1 MNSEIDLLKDSEKTF
16 DALLDEINKQK
27 RQISQL
33 QSENRVLKTSE
44 IRTSK
49 TAESFK
55 AENFQLHSE
64 ITSLT
69 QKVRELEIQ
78 LTLPSDERTIVISRE
93 VEPFPKK
100 KPYQLFNWS
109 YVVVP
114 VVALA
119 AVFIGKWWAQEQNM
133 ANNANMIS
141 TSLAA
146 VTNPDNAN
154 AAAQPQTNSA
164 ASTAVDENYIVIDNP
179 LEKEGMV
186 RVMDGYNQKARILA
200 WINPNDKF
208 RIRAQSPQKMR
219 RTYVK
224 DGKNVN
230 IEDYFYKISDKE
242 QWVFG
247 YFTNK
252 RITQ

>member
-64 ITSLT
+64 IASLT

-78 LTLPSDERTIVISRE
+78 LTLPSDERTIIISRE

-114 VVALA
+114 VVAVA
-119 AVFIGKWWAQEQNM
+119 AIFIGKWWAQEQNM
-133 ANNANMIS
+133 ANNANIIS
-141 TSLAA
+141 ASLAA
-146 VTNPDNAN
+146 ATAPNNVTPAN
-154 AAAQPQTNSA
+154 QPQTNS
-164 ASTAVDENYIVIDNP
+164 ASTAVDENYVVIDNP

-219 RTYVK
+219 RTYLK

-230 IEDYFYKISDKE
+230 IEDYFYKIIVKE

>member
-64 ITSLT
+64 IASLT

-78 LTLPSDERTIVISRE
+78 LTLPSDERTIIISRE

-114 VVALA
+114 VVAIA
-119 AVFIGKWWAQEQNM
+119 AIFIGKWWAQEQNM
-133 ANNANMIS
+133 ANNANIIS
-141 TSLAA
+141 ASLAA
-146 VTNPDNAN
+146 ATAPNKVTPAN
-154 AAAQPQTNSA
+154 QPQTNS
-164 ASTAVDENYIVIDNP
+164 ASTAVDENYVVIDNP

>member
-64 ITSLT
+64 IASLT

-114 VVALA
+114 VVAIA
-119 AVFIGKWWAQEQNM
+119 AIFIGKWWAQEQNM
-133 ANNANMIS
+133 ANNANIIS
-141 TSLAA
+141 ASF
-146 VTNPDNAN
+146 
-154 AAAQPQTNSA
+154 AAATAPNNVTPANQPQTNS
-164 ASTAVDENYIVIDNP
+164 ASTAVDENYVVIDNP

-219 RTYVK
+219 RTYLK

>member
-64 ITSLT
+64 IASLT

-78 LTLPSDERTIVISRE
+78 LTLPSDERTIIISRE

-114 VVALA
+114 VVAVA
-119 AVFIGKWWAQEQNM
+119 AIFIGKWWAQEQNM
-133 ANNANMIS
+133 ANNANIIS
-141 TSLAA
+141 ASLAA
-146 VTNPDNAN
+146 ATAPNNVTPAN
-154 AAAQPQTNSA
+154 QPQTNS
-164 ASTAVDENYIVIDNP
+164 ASTAVDENYVVIDNP

-219 RTYVK
+219 RTYLK

>member
-64 ITSLT
+64 IASLT

-78 LTLPSDERTIVISRE
+78 LTLPSDERTIIISRE

-114 VVALA
+114 VVAIA
-119 AVFIGKWWAQEQNM
+119 AIFIGKWWAQEQNM
-133 ANNANMIS
+133 ANNANIIS
-141 TSLAA
+141 ASLAA
-146 VTNPDNAN
+146 ATAPNKVTPAN
-154 AAAQPQTNSA
+154 QPQTNS
-164 ASTAVDENYIVIDNP
+164 ASTAVDENYVVIDNP

-219 RTYVK
+219 RTYLK

>member
-64 ITSLT
+64 IASLT

-78 LTLPSDERTIVISRE
+78 LTLPSDERTIIISRE

-114 VVALA
+114 VVAVA
-119 AVFIGKWWAQEQNM
+119 AIFIGKWWAQEQNM
-133 ANNANMIS
+133 ANNANIIS
-141 TSLAA
+141 ASLAA
-146 VTNPDNAN
+146 ATAPNKVTPAN
-154 AAAQPQTNSA
+154 QPQTNS
-164 ASTAVDENYIVIDNP
+164 ASTAVDENYVVIDNP

-219 RTYVK
+219 RTYLK

>member
-64 ITSLT
+64 IASLT

-78 LTLPSDERTIVISRE
+78 LTLPSDERTIIISRE

-119 AVFIGKWWAQEQNM
+119 AVFIGKWWAQEQNK

-146 VTNPDNAN
+146 ATAPNN
-154 AAAQPQTNSA
+154 AAATAQPQANA

-179 LEKEGMV
+179 LEKDGMV